1 MRIHTT
7 GTVMNDRRGAIHPPS
22 MGLHMKKLL
31 LAAAALALLASS
43 IPAGA
48 TNCTTTCYGS
58 GNSRTC
64 NTFCF

>member
-1 MRIHTT
+1 
-7 GTVMNDRRGAIHPPS
+7 
-22 MGLHMKKLL
+22 MGIQMKKLL